1 MVRAEFTKS
10 TKRDAF
16 LRANGDC
23 ELCGM
28 KLKVGEAEYHHR
40 IEAYLGGEATLEN
53 CVVLCRSCHALA
65 TKARH
70 PEIDKTRRLAD
81 KRMGIRRK
89 PTMPGGRQS
98 RWKRKLN
105 GEVVLRHE

>member
-1 MVRAEFTKS
+1 MSSRQEFTKS

-28 KLKVGEAEYHHR
+28 KLKVNEAEYHHR
-40 IEAYLGGEATLEN
+40 IEAFIGGEATLEN

-65 TKARH
+65 TKKRRS
-70 PEIDKTRRLAD
+70 EIDKTRRLSD
-81 KRMGIRRK
+81 QRMGIRRK
-89 PTMPGGRQS
+89 STFPGSRQS
-98 RWKRKLN
+98 LWRKRMD
-105 GEVVLRHE
+105 GTVERR

>member
-1 MVRAEFTKS
+1 MRKEFSRAVR
-10 TKRDAF
+10 RDAF

-23 ELCGM
+23 ELCGI

-89 PTMPGGRQS
+89 STMPGS
-98 RWKRKLN
+98 KRSKFKKRMN
-105 GEVVLRHE
+105 GTVELR

>member
-1 MVRAEFTKS
+1 MARAEFTKS

-23 ELCGM
+23 EICGM
-28 KLKVGEAEYHHR
+28 KLKVNEAEYHHR
-40 IEAYLGGEATLEN
+40 IEAYLGGPATLEN

-70 PEIDKTRRLAD
+70 PEIDKTRRLSD
-81 KRMGIRRK
+81 RRMGIRRK
-89 PTMPGGRQS
+89 STMPGS
-98 RWKRKLN
+98 RGTKYKRLMN
-105 GEVVLRHE
+105 GETVLR

>member
-1 MVRAEFTKS
+1 VRAEFSKAVR
-10 TKRDAF
+10 RDAF
-16 LRANGDC
+16 LRANG
-23 ELCGM
+23 ECGVCGV

-65 TKARH
+65 TKTRH
-70 PEIDKTRRLAD
+70 PAIDKTRRISD

-89 PTMPGGRQS
+89 STMPGS
-98 RWKRKLN
+98 RGTKYKRLMN
-105 GEVVLRHE
+105 GETVLR